1 MRREFRSQVV
11 AVGIGEV
18 VNVVEHLTRGRKP
31 QVTGGLDI
39 CFFLRAFIIGS
50 TPVIEERVGID
61 RQESADVNDA
71 GDLGTQP
78 VAAAATTTPE

>member
-39 CFFLRAFIIGS
+39 CFFLRAFIIGRA
-50 TPVIEERVGID
+50 PVIEERVGID

-71 GDLGTQP
+71 GDIRS
-78 VAAAATTTPE
+78 

>member
-1 MRREFRSQVV
+1 M
-11 AVGIGEV
+11 
-18 VNVVEHLTRGRKP
+18 
-31 QVTGGLDI
+31 
-39 CFFLRAFIIGS
+39 RAFIIGRA
-50 TPVIEERVGID
+50 PVIEEREGID